1 MSTHELTLK
10 RCGAAKLEGDTKYL
24 IQRSALWG
32 GAIVAGGS
40 VAILALAMGYG
51 LVLPIALILLLVTV
65 IAMKFSGFAWSCYF
79 LSISL
84 TGVVVEVGPALVHAE
99 LLALP
104 LLMICVIR
112 IKSTEFIQ
120 SRSRHLA
127 LPVMTLAIGYF
138 AWGVVTTLV
147 NAPTPLPSLWILFQI
162 LTGFLAF
169 AVLGVSDGEKLR
181 LVKSGSL
188 LLGAIAALSIL
199 SWLARTLLGVPVALT
214 PGVAVDGRLIGF
226 SFETNIFASQCV
238 VWLALCSR
246 RWAELGRSTK
256 VANVVLGVAVILAGT
271 RAAWIALAFVLVLSG
286 LESARRSYKWLWGAI
301 SIVAAAMI
309 LIPNVLEAGDENRDT
324 LSWRLGNL
332 FSTDVG
338 TGAYRTGIYETALA
352 DIDSVGRAMVGSGI
366 NSFSQFHLVDP
377 TGVSASYLSSIW
389 IATLYDTGII
399 GCLLFFSLLISI
411 IAACRSRFDGIVV
424 VGALLICASA
434 TNLIWFHY
442 PWVCLA
448 LLSLGTTKMRLVGGP
463 RAAAGR
469 LERQNN
475 AMYRAEVWK

>member
-1 MSTHELTLK
+1 MSTHGLTPK
-10 RCGAAKLEGDTKYL
+10 KCGAAKVERDTKYL
-24 IQRSALWG
+24 IQRFALWG
-32 GAIVAGGS
+32 GISVASGS
-40 VAILALAMGYG
+40 VAILALAMGFG
-51 LVLPIALILLLVTV
+51 LILPLALIVLLVTV
-65 IAMKFSGFAWSCYF
+65 IAMKFPGFAWFCYF

-84 TGVVVEVGPALVHAE
+84 TGVVVELGPALVHAE
-99 LLALP
+99 LLAIP
-104 LLMICVIR
+104 LLMICVVR

-127 LPVMTLAIGYF
+127 LPVMTLAVGYF
-138 AWGVVTTLV
+138 AWAVVTTLV

-188 LLGAIAALSIL
+188 ILGGIAALSIL
-199 SWLARTLLGVPVALT
+199 SWFARSLGVPVALT
-214 PGVAVDGRLIGF
+214 PGVAMDGRLIGF

-238 VWLALCSR
+238 AWLALCSR
-246 RWAELGRSTK
+246 RWSDLGRSTK

-286 LESARRSYKWLWGAI
+286 LESARRSYKWLWGAV
-301 SIVAAAMI
+301 SIIAAAMI
-309 LIPNVLEAGDENRDT
+309 LIPNVLEAGDKNRDT

-411 IAACRSRFDGIVV
+411 IASCRSRFDGIVV

-448 LLSLGTTKMRLVGGP
+448 LLSLGTTKIRLVSGT
-463 RAAAGR
+463 RAAADSFKR
-469 LERQNN
+469 RNN
-475 AMYRAEVWK
+475 AMYRVEVWK